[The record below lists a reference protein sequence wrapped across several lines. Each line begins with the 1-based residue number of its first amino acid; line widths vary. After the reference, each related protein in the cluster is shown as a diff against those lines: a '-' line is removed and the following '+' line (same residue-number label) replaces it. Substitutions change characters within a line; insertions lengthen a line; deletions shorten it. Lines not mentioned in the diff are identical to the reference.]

1 MCYFNVSWQPEEAG
15 TMHDEVLTVSLT
27 KLLFFRNSSG
37 ASSSA
42 VCARVRV
49 LGNRDFP
56 LDVGEGEAGLASAP
70 PDSLHHHLSA
80 PRRWAW
86 QSCHGQFSCNR
97 LKKQQQKKKKLQLHN
112 WDFCLAGTF

>member
-1 MCYFNVSWQPEEAG
+1 
-15 TMHDEVLTVSLT
+15 MHDEVLTVSLT

-86 QSCHGQFSCNR
+86 QSCHGQFSFNR
-97 LKKQQQKKKKLQLHN
+97 FFKKTTTTTKKKQLQLHN